1 MKANE
6 GGRKDGLGKTKY
18 PCQSKVAK
26 GQGMKR
32 GCVKQVDAVFRGA
45 RLR

>member
-1 MKANE
+1 MKE
-6 GGRKDGLGKTKY
+6 REKMVLVKTKY
-18 PCQSKVAK
+18 PYQSKVAK

-32 GCVKQVDAVFRGA
+32 GCVTQVDAIFRGA